1 MLLDIQGS
9 KFDLYDPE
17 IATAD
22 IMDDEESEIYFC
34 CGNCTFVGIEE
45 FLQGHKCNE
54 YCNMMGFPNLQEE

>member
-9 KFDLYDPE
+9 NFGLYDPE

-34 CGNCTFVGIEE
+34 CGNCTSVGIDE
-45 FLQGHKCNE
+45 FLKGPECND
-54 YCNMMGFPNLQEE
+54 YCKMMGLLNLNDE